1 MNIILFSS
9 DNFLI
14 KYLKKEFSNVHVG
27 CNEVNYSDIVIIDD
41 NVDLSKKYINNFTI
55 NISNNVLDNIVNIA
69 LPFKLDD
76 LKNKINNLQEYIT
89 KNVYI
94 FNNYIIDIS
103 KNIILINNKE
113 FQLTAKEIELILF
126 LFKNPD
132 SNKIDILD
140 KVWNNKNIDNKSIET
155 TIYNIRQKTNKDSFI
170 VCNNGNYSIG
180 DYNEN

>member
-1 MNIILFSS
+1 MNIILFSD

-14 KYLKKEFSNVHVG
+14 KYLKKEFNNILIN
-27 CNEVNYSDIVIIDD
+27 CNEVKYNDIII
-41 NVDLSKKYINNFTI
+41 VDENTELCKNYINNFTI
-55 NISNNVLDNIVNIA
+55 NISNNYLENIVNIT

-76 LKNKINNLQEYIT
+76 LKSKINNLQEYIT
-89 KNVYI
+89 KNIY
-94 FNNYIIDIS
+94 FFDNYIIDVN
-103 KNIILINNKE
+103 KNVILINNKE

-126 LFKNPD
+126 LFKNPN

-155 TIYNIRQKTNKDSFI
+155 TIYNIRQKINKDNFI
-170 VCNNGNYSIG
+170 ICNNGNYSIG